1 MQRGHFSS
9 TVEVEREET
18 DAMKKTEWQIG
29 HIDVWMRTAAFL
41 LPVFVM
47 LASFHVSGIRP
58 FGDEYFQYMDFYHQY
73 VPFFTEFIRV
83 IRGGDGI
90 FYSWNAGVGSDFYV
104 LYGYYLASPL
114 NWLGV
119 LISERYLGDFLA
131 YSVVVKTGL
140 CGLTVYCYLDA
151 RSRRMEQNSRGGQ
164 SSQLGGI
171 EIILA
176 MGYALSGFM
185 MAYNW
190 NVMWLDGVILLP
202 VILLGLERL
211 VQGEKPFLYCLALAA
226 SIWSN
231 FYISIMICIFVV
243 LYFVVLWAEI
253 RSAKVV
259 RNFVVFSLLAGGVA
273 AALLIPEICALLATD
288 FGKGETAESL
298 EQYFPVLDV
307 LFRHCMG
314 IVPQHIE
321 NHWPNV
327 YCGVS
332 AFLFVPLFVF
342 QEKIPMRRRFGML
355 ALLGFMLLSF
365 STPVLDLFWHGLNF
379 PDQLPARQS
388 FLYCM
393 LVILICHEG
402 AMRMNFNDPE
412 QKRSVFH
419 AYLLGTV
426 MLLLAEKF
434 GEDSGITTKAV
445 FETFLFLTVYAIL
458 LYLVFVHK
466 DNHIRACLIA
476 LAIGTVV
483 LETQINTVDTN
494 LCILPVNRYWNPEI
508 CQQLYEETASQD
520 QGIYRYEMFDRT
532 LYNEGMRDH
541 YASASLFSS
550 TQNSKVKDLYGR
562 LGMRSNKVFYGFE
575 GNTPFTAALLNV
587 KYMIGR
593 ENTYPKALYTFER
606 QEGEVCLYR
615 INAVLPFGYVAS
627 VGYDLPERE
636 SALALQNKL
645 AEQLGAEGVLFEK
658 CEVTETENG
667 VAFTIPRD
675 GIYYAVLLTGDGVK
689 RVSMSGTNA
698 YGTGWNNAY
707 LSQNS
712 VIYLGELPAGR
723 EGSLTGAD
731 AYGKDKKAVLEVYRL
746 NEEMLSLVIAALSA
760 QHLENVQ
767 YDSTHVS
774 GSLHLEQEGRLILS
788 VPYEKGWKV
797 FLNGERV
804 EPATFGGAL
813 IALDLQP
820 GDYELAMEYV
830 PYGFWGG
837 VLVSVLSIV
846 TVAVLYFLDRR
857 KRRGEELAFAK

>member
-1 MQRGHFSS
+1 MIALK
-9 TVEVEREET
+9 EKREEA
-18 DAMKKTEWQIG
+18 DGMEKTGKQIR
-29 HIDVWMRTAAFL
+29 HTDVWMRTAAFL

-47 LASFHVSGIRP
+47 LASFNVSSIRP
-58 FGDEYFQYMDFYHQY
+58 FGNEYFQYMDFYHQY
-73 VPFFTEFIRV
+73 VPFFTEFIRAV
-83 IRGGDGI
+83 RSGDGI
-90 FYSWNAGVGSDFYV
+90 FYSWKAGLGSDFYA

-114 NWLGV
+114 NWLGLLV
-119 LISERYLGDFLA
+119 PERYLGDFLA
-131 YSVVVKTGL
+131 YLVVVKTGL
-140 CGLTVYCYLDA
+140 CGLSVYCYLDA
-151 RSRRMEQNSRGGQ
+151 RRKCMGQ
-164 SSQLGGI
+164 EDRLGKRSADCGSNALDGVYRQGI
-171 EIILA
+171 GVILA
-176 MGYALSGFM
+176 LGYALSGFM

-190 NVMWLDGVILLP
+190 NIMWLDGVILLP

-211 VQGEKPFLYCLALAA
+211 VRGEKPFLYCLALAA

-243 LYFVVLWAEI
+243 LFFVFLWAEN
-253 RSAKVV
+253 RSAKVM

-288 FGKGETAESL
+288 FGKGEAVESM

-314 IVPQHIE
+314 IVPQHTE
-321 NHWPNV
+321 KHWPNV

-332 AFLFVPLFVF
+332 VFLFVPLYVF

-365 STPVLDLFWHGLNF
+365 STPVLNLFWHGLNF

-402 AMRMNFNDPE
+402 AMRMDFNDPE

-508 CQQLYEETASQD
+508 CQQFYEDTAAQD
-520 QGIYRYEMFDRT
+520 QGIYRCEMFDRT

-593 ENTYPKALYTFER
+593 ENTYPQALYTFER

-615 INAVLPFGYVAS
+615 MNEVLPFGYVAP
-627 VGYDLPERE
+627 VGYDLPEGE
-636 SALALQNKL
+636 SALALQNSL
-645 AEQLGAEGVLFEK
+645 AEKLGAEELFEK
-658 CEVTETENG
+658 CDTAETEKG

-746 NEEMLSLVIAALSA
+746 NEEMLSQVIAALAA

-797 FLNGERV
+797 LLNGERV

-837 VLVSVLSIV
+837 VLVSVVSIV

-857 KRRGEELAFAK
+857 RRRFR

>member
-1 MQRGHFSS
+1 MLFRS
-9 TVEVEREET
+9 
-18 DAMKKTEWQIG
+18 
-29 HIDVWMRTAAFL
+29 
-41 LPVFVM
+41 VFV
-47 LASFHVSGIRP
+47 
-58 FGDEYFQYMDFYHQY
+58 
-73 VPFFTEFIRV
+73 
-83 IRGGDGI
+83 
-90 FYSWNAGVGSDFYV
+90 
-104 LYGYYLASPL
+104 
-114 NWLGV
+114 
-119 LISERYLGDFLA
+119 
-131 YSVVVKTGL
+131 
-140 CGLTVYCYLDA
+140 
-151 RSRRMEQNSRGGQ
+151 
-164 SSQLGGI
+164 
-171 EIILA
+171 
-176 MGYALSGFM
+176 
-185 MAYNW
+185 
-190 NVMWLDGVILLP
+190 
-202 VILLGLERL
+202 
-211 VQGEKPFLYCLALAA
+211 
-226 SIWSN
+226 
-231 FYISIMICIFVV
+231 
-243 LYFVVLWAEI
+243 
-253 RSAKVV
+253 
-259 RNFVVFSLLAGGVA
+259 
-273 AALLIPEICALLATD
+273 
-288 FGKGETAESL
+288 
-298 EQYFPVLDV
+298 
-307 LFRHCMG
+307 RHCMA
-314 IVPQHIE
+314 VHPMHKD
-321 NHWPNV
+321 NHWPNI
-327 YCGVS
+327 YCGVI
-332 AFLFVPLFVF
+332 AFLLVPLFALN
-342 QEKIPMRRRFGML
+342 KGIPVRRRLGML
-355 ALLGFMLLSF
+355 AFMCFMVFGFAN
-365 STPVLDLFWHGLNF
+365 PALDFVWHGMNY
-379 PDQLPARQS
+379 PDGLPARQS
-388 FLYCM
+388 YIYSMVVLLMCFECMTNLDFEDKRQRKSLIFVYFADVVFFL
-393 LVILICHEG
+393 LVSIFETESGVEISDLILS
-402 AMRMNFNDPE
+402 F
-412 QKRSVFH
+412 VFITIYMILLCL
-419 AYLLGTV
+419 AYLLHGKQERGCLLFVAMTV
-426 MLLLAEKF
+426 M
-434 GEDSGITTKAV
+434 I
-445 FETFLFLTVYAIL
+445 
-458 LYLVFVHK
+458 
-466 DNHIRACLIA
+466 
-476 LAIGTVV
+476 

-494 LCILPVNRYWNPEI
+494 LCIMPDSSYWNPEI
-508 CQQLYEETASQD
+508 CQQFYEDTAAQN

-550 TQNSKVKDLYGR
+550 TQNSKVKDLYRR

-593 ENTYPKALYTFER
+593 ENTYPKALYTFEW

-837 VLVSVLSIV
+837 VLVSVVSIV